1 MFHIYAIQ
9 YSRFLV
15 VCNCLFPQKDGEILY
30 RFTKKEWL
38 YQRKLYEIMFH
49 IIVKHKADEK
59 ETPEY
64 AAYQDVQHRDM
75 RIFGVSFSSASYLDG
90 IMISRFPVQ

>member
-1 MFHIYAIQ
+1 
-9 YSRFLV
+9 
-15 VCNCLFPQKDGEILY
+15 
-30 RFTKKEWL
+30 
-38 YQRKLYEIMFH
+38 MFH

-59 ETPEY
+59 ETSEY